1 MFTGVAMVTTVF
13 KNRSVN
19 FRKPWLPWQRPQ
31 WAIWAEEGDIWCMGD
46 IITAILVVIIL
57 EGKIPEH
64 TMILVFFNLS
74 YGSYFFHG

>member
-46 IITAILVVIIL
+46 YIITAILVVIIGGDDMSPMSPMSPMSFL
-57 EGKIPEH
+57 KR
-64 TMILVFFNLS
+64 
-74 YGSYFFHG
+74 

>member
-1 MFTGVAMVTTVF
+1 M
-13 KNRSVN
+13 S
-19 FRKPWLPWQRPQ
+19 Q

-64 TMILVFFNLS
+64 TMLLVFFNLS

>member
-1 MFTGVAMVTTVF
+1 M
-13 KNRSVN
+13 N

-64 TMILVFFNLS
+64 TMLLVFFNLS